1 MTKAILG
8 QVFTIAI
15 LIILF
20 VTLFPLNLTWAADSS
35 ITSVAQYRQDQPVT
49 LDVASSS
56 EVSTLDPALASDTVS
71 VSIIENL
78 FLGFTDVDPI
88 SGRILPELATNWEID
103 DDGLVW
109 TFHLRQDIQ
118 WMRYDPVSGT
128 AEKIRPVVAS
138 DFVYGIKRTCDP
150 RLGGF
155 YGTVAAKVIAGCDM
169 INESPN
175 EDVTDELVYGDTI
188 QVRAPDEAT
197 VILTLSFP
205 ASFFLAMTPMW
216 MFRPVP
222 RETITEYGD
231 EWTTPGNIVTNG
243 PYFVRE
249 LTRGVQRVYVRN
261 ERLPEELRHGGNI
274 DVIFSSVSEDLGTS
288 FALYQTNRIDTAAVP
303 PAELQ
308 ALLADETYENQLFQ
322 IFDLSVF
329 YYGYIHDK
337 PPFDDVHVR
346 RAFSAIID
354 RNTFIAQLRGGRGL
368 PMIHFTPPGIAHAP
382 PINEVG
388 IGFNPDYAREQLEMS
403 SYGSCQNLPTINI
416 VTFAGTGVWGEYW
429 AAAAQEYLGCDSG
442 LFTIEQVEFSVLLQT
457 IDASTPIQDRPNAW
471 TLGWS
476 PNYPDSNNY
485 VNDVLSCTAENRFQ
499 RPCSEVDDLID
510 EAARETDSD
519 RRNELYAEIE
529 NVFFGRDGI
538 FPMVPLFIRSDYVL
552 VKTWYSGP
560 FATDGIFSGTHWDA
574 QSIDMAAKLTAQD

>member
-1 MTKAILG
+1 MTKAILQ

-20 VTLFPLNLTWAADSS
+20 VTLSPPYLTLAAD
-35 ITSVAQYRQDQPVT
+35 TTLTFVAQYRQDSPII
-49 LDVASSS
+49 LDVTSGS
-56 EVSTLDPALASDTVS
+56 EVSSLDPALASDTVS

-78 FLGFTDVDPI
+78 FLGLTDVDPI
-88 SGRILPELATNWEID
+88 TGRILPELATEWEID
-103 DDGLVW
+103 SNGLVW

-118 WMRYDPVSGT
+118 WMRYDPASGT
-128 AEKIRPVVAS
+128 AEKVRPVVAS

-155 YGTVAAKVIAGCDM
+155 YGTVAAKVIDGCDVV
-169 INESPN
+169 NQSPN
-175 EDVTDELVYGDTI
+175 DDVNDDFVYGDTT
-188 QVRAPDEAT
+188 QVSAPDEAT
-197 VILTLSFP
+197 VVITLSFP

-216 MFRPVP
+216 MLRPVP
-222 RETITEYGD
+222 RETVDEYGD
-231 EWTTPGNIVTNG
+231 EWTAPGNIVTNG

-261 ERLPEELRHGGNI
+261 ERVPEELSHGGNI
-274 DVIFSSVSEDLGTS
+274 DVIQSSVSEDIGTS

-308 ALLADETYENQLFQ
+308 ALLANKIYEEQLFQ

-337 PPFDDVHVR
+337 APFDDVHVR

-354 RNTFIAQLRGGRGL
+354 RNTFVSQLRGGRGL
-368 PMIHFTPPGIAHAP
+368 PMIHFTPPGIAHSP

-388 IGFNPDYAREQLEMS
+388 IGFDPDYAHEQLAMS
-403 SYGSCQNLPTINI
+403 SYGNCQNLPSINI
-416 VTFAGTGVWGEYW
+416 VTFAGTGVWGEFW
-429 AAAAQEYLGCDSG
+429 AAAAQEHLGCDGS

-476 PNYPDSNNY
+476 PNYPDANNY

-499 RPCSEVDDLID
+499 RPCSEVDDLVD
-510 EAARETDSD
+510 QAARESD
-519 RRNELYAEIE
+519 PARRDELYSEIE
-529 NVFFGRDGI
+529 NAFFGSEGI

-552 VKTWYSGP
+552 VKPWYSGP

-574 QSIDMAAKLTAQD
+574 QTIDMAAKLSAQD